1 MDEILIGTDIISYNF
16 IYIIIRIIIFI
27 KNFNQIN
34 LWLPIREKKK
44 RKKQFFIYF
53 YFPQIFLDSIWH
65 LKMNNN
71 RE

>member
-1 MDEILIGTDIISYNF
+1 MITNS
-16 IYIIIRIIIFI
+16 R
-27 KNFNQIN
+27 
-34 LWLPIREKKK
+34 KKK